1 MINLLLQVIT
11 SAQCLKHRVLGIA
24 HFIFSPYLCGQLETI
39 KMKTTTAIPTEIKV
53 LMNHIYELNKGVR
66 QMVLFTCNKKY
77 GKLAVER
84 LESQGIPYVLQPAGQ
99 QNLNVY
105 FGRRE
110 CLEAIR
116 LIVTRPLNQ
125 LTPEED
131 FILGAMLGYDICAQC
146 ERYCKRKGK
155 CEECI
160 NRN

>member
-1 MINLLLQVIT
+1 
-11 SAQCLKHRVLGIA
+11 
-24 HFIFSPYLCGQLETI
+24 
-39 KMKTTTAIPTEIKV
+39 MKTRMTISTEMKV
-53 LMNHIYELNKGVR
+53 LMNHIYELHKGVR
-66 QMVLFTCNKKY
+66 QMVLFTCNKKH
-77 GKLAVER
+77 GEQVVAR
-84 LESQGIPYVLQPAGQ
+84 LESQGIPYILQPAGQ

-155 CEECI
+155 CEGICI
-160 NRN
+160 NKN

>member
-1 MINLLLQVIT
+1 M
-11 SAQCLKHRVLGIA
+11 R
-24 HFIFSPYLCGQLETI
+24 
-39 KMKTTTAIPTEIKV
+39 TTTAIPTELKV
-53 LMNHIYELNKGVR
+53 LMNHIYELNKDVR

-77 GKLAVER
+77 GQQAVER

-99 QNLNVY
+99 QNLNLY

-131 FILGAMLGYDICAQC
+131 FILGAMLGYDLCAQC
-146 ERYCKRKGK
+146 ERYSSTTSTRTTRPRPALRPTSISPSRVRIQQPLQG
-155 CEECI
+155 
-160 NRN
+160 